1 MSKLCHLRPY
11 PMVRV
16 VRSLGVAVA
25 IILSGCANI
34 PAPTAQMA
42 VSKTAVSDA
51 INAGSNEFAP
61 QQLQIAMAK
70 MNAAERA
77 MADEDYLLAWQ
88 LAEQA
93 QVDAQL
99 AALSARSAK
108 AQKTAY
114 QLQEDN
120 RALQQ
125 EIERNAQ

>member
-1 MSKLCHLRPY
+1 MNKLWYLSPY
-11 PMVRV
+11 PMI
-16 VRSLGVAVA
+16 RSIGVAVA
-25 IILSGCANI
+25 IILTGCASI
-34 PAPTAQMA
+34 PAPTGQMA

-51 INAGSNEFAP
+51 ISAGSNEFAP
-61 QQLQIAMAK
+61 QQLRIAMEK

-77 MADEDYLLAWQ
+77 MADEDYRRAWQ
-88 LAEQA
+88 LAEQV

-114 QLQEDN
+114 TLQEDN
-120 RALQQ
+120 RVLQQ